1 MKRIGIMGGTFD
13 PIHIGHLMLGRQAF
27 YEYQLDQV
35 WYMPSRQPPHKKD
48 HRITSSEE
56 RLEMVDLAIQ
66 EFPYFILSDFELK
79 RTQGNTYT
87 SDTLQLLKKIY
98 PDTEF
103 FFIVGAD
110 SLYDIEKWHHPEMVL
125 KLAIILV
132 AEREDPRN
140 AAYQITLETQIHYLR
155 EKYKARIYRLHCKE
169 MTIASEEIRCL
180 IENGQSV
187 EDLLPEAVEAY
198 IKKHRLYI

>member
-48 HRITSSEE
+48 HRVTSSEE
-56 RLEMVDLAIQ
+56 RLEMVALAIQ

-87 SDTLQLLKKIY
+87 SDTLELLKEIY

-110 SLYDIEKWHHPEMVL
+110 SLYDMEQWHHPEIVL
-125 KLAIILV
+125 NLAIILV

-140 AAYQITLETQIHYLR
+140 ATYQITLETQINYLR
-155 EKYKARIYRLHCKE
+155 EKYKARIYQLHCKE
-169 MTIASEEIRCL
+169 ITIASEEIRSL

-187 EDLLPEAVEAY
+187 EDLLPEAVEVY